1 MGNILSNWRKYLNFR
16 NKKAEVNTSA
26 FFVEKMG
33 LEPTTSCL
41 PGKHSNQLSYI
52 PGIVRQIYNFI
63 ETKRDLPNNLFKIS
77 YLYLKYIT
85 MSTTGS
91 LTVSIENKIAT
102 LTFSHPA
109 SNSFPSDLL
118 QKLTFE
124 LNRISNNSE
133 VTVVILQSE
142 GKTFCA
148 GASFDELLSVSDFET
163 GKKFFSG
170 FADVINAM
178 RKCSKIIIGKVQGKA
193 VGGGVGL
200 ISACDIAYAYQDAA
214 IKLSEIAI
222 GIGPFVIEP
231 AVSRKIGKTAM
242 TEMTL
247 QPNVWQT
254 ADWALAK
261 GLYVDIFDSQTEVS
275 EAVEHIA
282 TKLAQYNPEALT
294 EMKKVFW
301 EGTENWD
308 TLLYE
313 RAGISGKL
321 VLSEFTKNALN
332 EFKK

>member
-1 MGNILSNWRKYLNFR
+1 MDEAKDG
-16 NKKAEVNTSA
+16 T
-26 FFVEKMG
+26 
-33 LEPTTSCL
+33 
-41 PGKHSNQLSYI
+41 
-52 PGIVRQIYNFI
+52 
-63 ETKRDLPNNLFKIS
+63 
-77 YLYLKYIT
+77 IT
-85 MSTTGS
+85 
-91 LTVSIENKIAT
+91 IDIQNKIAT
-102 LTFSHPA
+102 ITFSHPA

-118 QKLTFE
+118 QKLTSE
-124 LNRISNNSE
+124 LNRISTNPLVN
-133 VTVVILQSE
+133 VVILQSE

-148 GASFDELLSVSDFET
+148 GASFDELLSVTDFET

-200 ISACDIAYAYQDAA
+200 ISACDIAFAYQDAA
-214 IKLSEIAI
+214 IKLSEISI

-231 AVSRKIGKTAM
+231 AVTRKIGKTAM

-247 QPNVWQT
+247 QPNIWQT

-261 GLYVDIFDSQTEVS
+261 GLYLDIFDSQAEVTD
-275 EAVEHIA
+275 AVDHIA
-282 TKLAQYNPEALT
+282 EKLASYNPEALA

-308 TLLYE
+308 SLLYE
-313 RAGISGKL
+313 RAAISGKL
-321 VLSEFTKNALN
+321 VLSDFTKNSLN